1 MVDLNHQKINNRS
14 VGPSGKTSFSDVSYW
29 LVFGGSLVMLLLAYA
44 SLHDRILAINYE
56 IERIQVS
63 SAELAEVNNAL
74 RAEYSVLVNPQEIES
89 VAKEMGLISANED
102 QVIILEGEPSEP
114 IPNQVAQTRRQPEL
128 MYE

>member
-1 MVDLNHQKINNRS
+1 
-14 VGPSGKTSFSDVSYW
+14 
-29 LVFGGSLVMLLLAYA
+29 MLLLAYA